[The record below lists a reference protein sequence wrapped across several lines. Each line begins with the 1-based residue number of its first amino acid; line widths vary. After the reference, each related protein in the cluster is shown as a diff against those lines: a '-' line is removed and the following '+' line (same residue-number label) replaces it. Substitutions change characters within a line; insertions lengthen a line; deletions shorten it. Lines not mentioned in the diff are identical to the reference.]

1 MHPRLALL
9 AARARCWLILDLPLT
24 SDVPQKQLC
33 SSYKEV
39 KSEGIELCI
48 KVWHFKP
55 QGTNTS
61 FYKGVD
67 FSGGC
72 LSLSGLLLYHSVTCP
87 CISPDLLRSVLCPL
101 QWTPYPPSSPSL
113 PCYENSNDACTFF
126 LLFYSNTSF
135 FFFLISTF
143 LFPQICLG
151 PPSYT
156 ELKLSKPWSFSRW
169 SHCTNSCRSSV
180 PWDR

>member
-1 MHPRLALL
+1 MQSRTIHFLGWLMHPRLALL

-135 FFFLISTF
+135 FFF
-143 LFPQICLG
+143 
-151 PPSYT
+151 
-156 ELKLSKPWSFSRW
+156 
-169 SHCTNSCRSSV
+169 
-180 PWDR
+180 